1 MSANRPDFLDSA
13 GCAIVGGSDEGR
25 VKRMADRRSGGLLRW
40 VEARPLAVFALCF
53 AVGAAVAH
61 AALPGLWTVWAV
73 AAVAVAALMLI
84 FRQRALAFSLA
95 LLLGALW
102 LDLFMIKPDVG
113 AAEDVL
119 LSGCVDSVVSQGEKS
134 WRVRLNRVTLDG
146 ERCPS
151 KVMLYFY
158 SEPPELEYGARLSVR
173 VNTWLPG
180 ENADSGG
187 FDYAAWL
194 WRQRVALGAS
204 AKSKS
209 AIDVE
214 PPSSFSLIGWS
225 LKSRARLNAVIG
237 RVFPEDSAPFAA
249 ALITGDKSAMPEE
262 DRENYRRA
270 GVSHLLALSGLHVGA
285 LFLCLEFLLR
295 KMRVNRRVAFGVSLG
310 MMAVYTA
317 VVGCPA
323 SIVRAAVMYA
333 LARIGTFLGRPRD
346 GLTTLSAALLLL
358 LLVNPLYIEDVGFL
372 LSFTAVGG
380 LILLAPGWLDA
391 PRGSGTDKPAR
402 APSKLKRALRS
413 VAQGLIASMAAQLGT
428 LPVVACAFNQLP
440 VWFLPFNAVL
450 IPAMTLIYPALLAAT
465 LLGCVWMAGGAALG
479 SLLAWPVRLFNK
491 VTALGALLPMA
502 QVNCPDWPVWLIVLY
517 ALAAVL
523 AAAPVTR
530 FYRLRRSLGAAAM
543 AALAAIAWLL
553 PAIPAGEDVVIT
565 FLDVGQGD
573 AAVIQTDNLCYLADV
588 GDGNTAARWLL
599 DEGLT
604 PQGVFLTHGHADH
617 AGGLSAIVEAFPPST
632 LYVSCLWDEEAHDG
646 AVDEGWQRAIEAGWS
661 VRYLAA
667 GDEIQLSQSAVAR
680 IWNPSGGAAADINE
694 NCMVLSIET
703 GRSAAL
709 ITGDLPMSCERIP
722 LPDCTVLK
730 VAHHGAASSTGEI
743 MLAQTTPS
751 VAVVSV
757 GRNNYGHPSPDTL
770 ARLSESAVYRTDE
783 CGAVTVVMKPDG
795 GTEVR
800 TAR

>member
-1 MSANRPDFLDSA
+1 MANR
-13 GCAIVGGSDEGR
+13 
-25 VKRMADRRSGGLLRW
+25 KGGLLGW
-40 VEARPLAVFALCF
+40 IEARPLAVFALCF
-53 AVGAAVAH
+53 AAGTAIAH
-61 AALPGLWTVWAV
+61 AALPGLWVVWAIA
-73 AAVAVAALMLI
+73 AAVVAGLMI
-84 FRQRALAFSLA
+84 AFRQRALAFSLA

-102 LDLFMIKPDVG
+102 LDLFLIKPDVT
-113 AAEDVL
+113 AAENVL
-119 LSGCVDSVVSQGEKS
+119 LAGRVDSAVAQGEKS
-134 WRVRLNRVTLDG
+134 WRVRLDHVTIDG
-146 ERCPS
+146 EKCPS

-158 SEPPELEYGARLSVR
+158 SEPPELEYGARLSVQA
-173 VNTWLPG
+173 NTWLPG

-209 AIDVE
+209 EIIVE

-225 LKSRARLNAVIG
+225 LESRALLTAVIE

-249 ALITGDKSAMPEE
+249 ALITGDKSSMPEE
-262 DRENYRRA
+262 DKENYRRA
-270 GVSHLLALSGLHVGA
+270 GVSHLLALSGLHVSA

-295 KMRVNRRVAFGVSLG
+295 KMRVNRRAAFSVSLG
-310 MMAVYTA
+310 LMAVYTV

-333 LARIGTFLGRPRD
+333 AARIGAFSGRPRD
-346 GLTTLSAALLLL
+346 GLTTLSAALLILL
-358 LLVNPLYIEDVGFL
+358 IVNPLYIEDVGFL

-380 LILLAPGWLDA
+380 LAVLAPGWLNA
-391 PRGSGTDKPAR
+391 PRKNDADRPMR
-402 APSKLKRALRS
+402 VPSRLESALAN
-413 VAQGLIASMAAQLGT
+413 VAQNLIASMAAQLGT
-428 LPVVACAFNQLP
+428 LPVVACQFNQLP
-440 VWFLPFNAVL
+440 VWFLLFNAVL
-450 IPAMTLIYPALLAAT
+450 IPAMTLIYPALLFVT
-465 LLGCVWMAGGAALG
+465 LLGCVWTTGGAVLG
-479 SLLAWPVRLFNK
+479 GVLAWIVRLFNRI
-491 VTALGALLPMA
+491 TALGAILPMA
-502 QVNCPDWPVWLIVLY
+502 QVNCPDWPAWLILLY
-517 ALAAVL
+517 AAAAAL

-530 FYRLRRSLGAAAM
+530 FYRLRRGLAMAAM
-543 AALAAIAWLL
+543 AAMAAVAWLL
-553 PAIPAGEDVVIT
+553 PALPSGEDVIIT

-573 AAVIQTDNLCYLADV
+573 AAVVETDNLCYLIDV

-599 DEGLT
+599 DQGLT

-617 AGGLSAIVEAFPPST
+617 AGGLKAIVDAFPPST
-632 LYVSCLWDEEAHDG
+632 LYVSCLWDEEERDVS
-646 AVDEGWQRAIEAGWS
+646 VDEGWQRALEEGWS

-667 GDEIQLSQSAVAR
+667 GDEVKLSQSALAR
-680 IWNPSGGAAADINE
+680 VWNPSGDAAADINE
-694 NCMVLSIET
+694 NCMVLSVQT
-703 GRSAAL
+703 GLSAAL

-751 VAVVSV
+751 VAVISV

-770 ARLSESAVYRTDE
+770 ERLSGCAVYRTDE
-783 CGAVTVVMKPDG
+783 RGAVTVVMKADG
-795 GTEVR
+795 ETEVR

>member
-1 MSANRPDFLDSA
+1 MA
-13 GCAIVGGSDEGR
+13 GQ
-25 VKRMADRRSGGLLRW
+25 RSGLLRW
-40 VEARPLAVFALCF
+40 IEARPLAVFALCF
-53 AVGAAVAH
+53 AAGTAIAH
-61 AALPGLWTVWAV
+61 AAPSTLWLVWAIA
-73 AAVAVAALMLI
+73 AAVVAALTI
-84 FRQRALAFSLA
+84 AFRQRALAFSLA
-95 LLLGALW
+95 MLLGALW
-102 LDLFMIKPDVG
+102 LDLFLIKPDVT
-113 AAEDVL
+113 AAENVL
-119 LSGCVDSVVSQGEKS
+119 LAGRVDSAVAQGEKS
-134 WRVRLNRVTLDG
+134 WRVRLDHVTIDD
-146 ERCPS
+146 EKCPS

-158 SEPPELEYGARLSVR
+158 GEPPELEYGARLSVR
-173 VNTWLPG
+173 ANTWLPD

-209 AIDVE
+209 EIVIE

-225 LKSRARLNAVIG
+225 LESRARLNAVIE

-295 KMRVNRRVAFGVSLG
+295 KMRVHRRVAFGVSLG
-310 MMAVYTA
+310 LMAVYTV

-323 SIVRAAVMYA
+323 S
-333 LARIGTFLGRPRD
+333 
-346 GLTTLSAALLLL
+346 GLTTLSAALLILL
-358 LLVNPLYIEDVGFL
+358 IVNPLYIEDVGFL
-372 LSFTAVGG
+372 LSFTSVGG
-380 LILLAPGWLDA
+380 LIVLAPGWLNAPHRNDA
-391 PRGSGTDKPAR
+391 GKPMR
-402 APSKLKRALRS
+402 APSKLRSALSAVGR
-413 VAQGLIASMAAQLGT
+413 GLIASTAAQLGT
-428 LPVVACAFNQLP
+428 LPVVACQFNQLP
-440 VWFLPFNAVL
+440 VWFLLFNAVL
-450 IPAMTLIYPALLAAT
+450 IPAMTLIYPALLFAT
-465 LLGCVWMAGGAALG
+465 LLGCAWPAGGAALG
-479 SLLAWPVRLFNK
+479 SLLAWPVRLFNR

-502 QVNCPDWPVWLIVLY
+502 QVNCPDWPTWLILLY
-517 ALAAVL
+517 AGAALL

-530 FYRLRRSLGAAAM
+530 FYRLRRGLAAAAM
-543 AALAAIAWLL
+543 AGLAAVAWLL
-553 PAIPAGEDVVIT
+553 PALPSGEDVTIT

-573 AAVIQTDNLCYLADV
+573 AAVIETDNLCYLADV
-588 GDGNTAARWLL
+588 GDGNAASRWLL

-617 AGGLSAIVEAFPPST
+617 AGGLKAIVDAFPPST

-646 AVDEGWQRAIEAGWS
+646 SVDEGWQKALDAGWN

-667 GDEIQLSQSAVAR
+667 GDEVKLSQSARAR
-680 IWNPSGGAAADINE
+680 VWNPSGDAAADINE
-694 NCMVLSIET
+694 NCMVLSVQT
-703 GRSAAL
+703 GLSAAL

-751 VAVVSV
+751 VAVISV

-770 ARLSESAVYRTDE
+770 ERLSGCAVYRTDE
-783 CGAVTVVMKPDG
+783 RGAVTVIMKANG
-795 GTEVR
+795 ETEVR